1 MGRILL
7 IAALVIVG
15 FFFLGTV
22 LGLIW
27 GALKWILIIGL
38 IAAAVMAV
46 MKLLKSSSS
55 HSAS

>member
-15 FFFLGTV
+15 FFVIGAV
-22 LGLIW
+22 LGFIW

-46 MKLLKSSSS
+46 MKLLRSSSS
-55 HSAS
+55 HASS